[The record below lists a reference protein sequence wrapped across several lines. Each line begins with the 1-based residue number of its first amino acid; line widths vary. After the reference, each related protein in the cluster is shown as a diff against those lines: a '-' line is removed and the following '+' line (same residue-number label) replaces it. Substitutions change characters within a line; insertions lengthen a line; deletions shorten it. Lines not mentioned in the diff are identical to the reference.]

1 MRKFLLTI
9 LMSALFSG
17 SVFADNLSVGTI
29 QLTAGTST
37 EVSISLNNSKQY
49 AAFQFDMVLPE
60 GVSVASSD
68 NGLAVSLTDRKSD
81 HELYAAKIADNTYRV
96 LTYSPTNATITG
108 TEGALLNITLSADEG
123 IAGGEK
129 TGKVENLV
137 YSEADAKATTIDN
150 MTFTIQVE
158 SKSGSSE
165 EDVDKT
171 AEFEFKAVSKTGDY
185 YYATFNNAKQAAW
198 FPADKFEVFSAIVD
212 GSDVVM
218 KAATAQEGNY
228 KVKKGEACIIR
239 SKEQKAEYTLKNTSF
254 DDISTMPADNDLKV
268 AEADFTAS
276 RLKFQYK
283 LGVKGGIVAFYRI
296 ASGTVKEGTIY
307 IQAAEAA
314 DRLNLVFGG
323 EATAI
328 KGVNKAAENN
338 DAIYNLN
345 GIRVKNA
352 QKGIFIQNGK
362 KIVK

>member
-49 AAFQFDMVLPE
+49 AAFQLDMVLPN
-60 GVSVASSD
+60 GVSVASSN
-68 NGLAVSLTDRKSD
+68 NGLAVSLTNRKSD
-81 HELYAAKIADNTYRV
+81 HQLRAAKIADNTYRV
-96 LTYSPTNATITG
+96 LAYSPTNATITG

-123 IAGGEK
+123 LADGDK
-129 TGKVENLV
+129 TGKVENLI
-137 YSEADAKATTIDN
+137 YSETDAIAKTIDD
-150 MTFTIQVE
+150 MTFTIQVK

-165 EDVDKT
+165 EAADKT
-171 AEFEFKAVSKTGDY
+171 AEFEFKAASKNGDY
-185 YYATFNNAKQAAW
+185 YYATFNNANQAAW
-198 FPADKFEVFSAIVD
+198 FPADKFDVFSAVVN
-212 GSDVVM
+212 GSNVVM
-218 KAATAQEGNY
+218 KAATAQDGNY
-228 KVKKGEACIIR
+228 KVKKGEACILR
-239 SKEQKAEYTLKNTSF
+239 SKQQKAEYALKNASF
-254 DDISTMPADNDLKV
+254 DDISTMPIYNDLKV

-296 ASGTVKEGTIY
+296 ASGTIKQGTIY

-314 DRLNLVFGG
+314 DRLNLVLDG

-328 KGVNKAAENN
+328 NGIATKGE
-338 DAIYNLN
+338 DDGAIYNLN
-345 GIRVKNA
+345 GVRVKNA
-352 QKGIFIQNGK
+352 RKGIFIQNGK